1 MKKCYICVRLIT
13 NAMKLRITL
22 LAMAV
27 AVLSSMPLS
36 AQIQS
41 ESVAD
46 QVRYEGHWPEG
57 EGILYSG
64 RDGLIIG
71 SFQNGRPEGKCV
83 CYKPNGEVYWGDFK
97 KGKAT
102 GNGRI
107 YRDNGIVVAG
117 QYKNGKYHGIDTLYR
132 SNGTVFVGKF
142 RKGKMKARISD
153 SDVAPVSMAGKPE
166 YPRVDLRRKQEDFL
180 KELELLWEERNLNI
194 RHAMGFVNPTFQG
207 GGIEDFTLWV
217 NSRVEIPITELGSD
231 ISRTVLVE
239 FTVNVDGTLSE
250 IHAVFGSNP
259 ALNEAAENAVAKSP
273 KWEPGELKGEKRS
286 VRLTVPVVF
295 ENQ

>member
-1 MKKCYICVRLIT
+1 MKSRF
-13 NAMKLRITL
+13 TL

-27 AVLSSMPLS
+27 AVLSSMPIFAQTLS
-36 AQIQS
+36 D
-41 ESVAD
+41 SVAD
-46 QVRYEGHWPEG
+46 QVRYEGHWPNG

-71 SFQNGRPEGKCV
+71 TFQKGRAEGKCV
-83 CYKPNGEVYWGDFK
+83 CYMPNGEVYWGDYK
-97 KGKAT
+97 KGKQT

-107 YRDNGIVVAG
+107 YRDNGIVITG

-132 SNGTVFVGKF
+132 SNGTVFVGKYKNG
-142 RKGKMKARISD
+142 RLKSRISD
-153 SDVAPVSMAGKPE
+153 SKVASVSMNEKPE

-180 KELELLWEERNLNI
+180 KELELLWEARNL
-194 RHAMGFVNPTFQG
+194 RLRQSAGFVNPTFQG
-207 GGIEDFTLWV
+207 GGIEDFALWV
-217 NSRVEIPITELGSD
+217 NSRVEMPMSELGRD
-231 ISRTVLVE
+231 ISKTVLVE

-273 KWEPGELKGEKRS
+273 KWQPGELRGEKRS

-295 ENQ
+295 DNDRE

>member
-1 MKKCYICVRLIT
+1 MKVRF
-13 NAMKLRITL
+13 AL
-22 LAMAV
+22 LALAV
-27 AVLSSMPLS
+27 AVLSSVSLS
-36 AQIQS
+36 AQN
-41 ESVAD
+41 SVAD
-46 QVRYEGHWPEG
+46 QIRYEGQWPNG

-71 SFQNGRPEGKCV
+71 TFQQGKAEGRCV

-132 SNGTVFVGKF
+132 SDGSVFVGKF
-142 RKGKMKARISD
+142 KKGKMKSRISD
-153 SDVAPVSMAGKPE
+153 SKGTQAAKQSKPG
-166 YPRVDLRRKQEDFL
+166 YPRVDLRHKQEDFL
-180 KELELLWEERNLNI
+180 KDLELLWEERNLNI
-194 RHAMGFVNPTFQG
+194 RESAGLIHPTFQG
-207 GGIEDFTLWV
+207 GGLDDFALWV
-217 NSRVEIPITELGSD
+217 NSRVEMPRAEVERGS
-231 ISRTVLVE
+231 SRTVLVE
-239 FTVNVDGTLSE
+239 FTVNADGTLSD

-259 ALNEAAENAVAKSP
+259 ALNEAAEKAVGKSP
-273 KWEPGELKGEKRS
+273 KWNPAEHKGVKRS

-295 ENQ
+295 SNE

>member
-1 MKKCYICVRLIT
+1 MT
-13 NAMKLRITL
+13 NAMKLKTTL
-22 LAMAV
+22 LISAF
-27 AVLSSMPLS
+27 AVLSSMSLS
-36 AQIQS
+36 AQDRNG
-41 ESVAD
+41 SVAD

-71 SFQNGRPEGKCV
+71 TFKNGKPEGKCV

-117 QYKNGKYHGIDTLYR
+117 QYKNGRYHGVDTLYR
-132 SNGTVFVGKF
+132 SNGSVLVAKYK
-142 RKGKMKARISD
+142 KGKMKARISD
-153 SDVAPVSMAGKPE
+153 SRTVTAPMREKPG
-166 YPRVDLRRKQEDFL
+166 YPRVDLRNKQEDFL
-180 KELELLWEERNLNI
+180 KELELLWEERNLRI
-194 RHAMGFVNPTFQG
+194 RQGVGFVNPKFQG
-207 GGIEDFTLWV
+207 GGIDDFALWV
-217 NSRVEIPITELGSD
+217 NSRVEIPITEMARD

-239 FTVNVDGTLSE
+239 FTVNTDGTLSD
-250 IHAVFGSNP
+250 IHAVFGSNT
-259 ALNEAAENAVAKSP
+259 ALNEAAVKAVGKSP

-295 ENQ
+295 NNE

>member
-1 MKKCYICVRLIT
+1 MKVRF
-13 NAMKLRITL
+13 AL
-22 LAMAV
+22 LALAV
-27 AVLSSMPLS
+27 AVLSSVSLS
-36 AQIQS
+36 AQN
-41 ESVAD
+41 SVAD
-46 QVRYEGHWPEG
+46 QIRYEGQWPNG

-71 SFQNGRPEGKCV
+71 TFQQGKAEGRCV

-132 SNGTVFVGKF
+132 SDGSVFVGKF
-142 RKGKMKARISD
+142 KKGKMKSRISD
-153 SDVAPVSMAGKPE
+153 SKGTQAAKQSKPG
-166 YPRVDLRRKQEDFL
+166 YPRVDLRHKQEDFL

-194 RHAMGFVNPTFQG
+194 RESAGLIHPTFQG
-207 GGIEDFTLWV
+207 GGLDDFALWV
-217 NSRVEIPITELGSD
+217 NSRVEMPRAEVERGS
-231 ISRTVLVE
+231 SRTVLVE
-239 FTVNVDGTLSE
+239 FTVNADGSLSD

-259 ALNEAAENAVAKSP
+259 ALNEAAEKAVGKSP
-273 KWEPGELKGEKRS
+273 KWNPAEHKGVKRS

-295 ENQ
+295 SNE